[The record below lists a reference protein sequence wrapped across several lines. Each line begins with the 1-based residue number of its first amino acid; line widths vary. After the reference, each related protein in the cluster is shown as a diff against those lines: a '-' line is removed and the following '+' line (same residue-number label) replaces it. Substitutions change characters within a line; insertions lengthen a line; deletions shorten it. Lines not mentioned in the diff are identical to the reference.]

1 MPSITLSI
9 RPRLLASTAIV
20 AVLMWPA
27 LPALA
32 QETGDPATE
41 IPVLLDPA
49 QPAAPT
55 NTLDPV
61 TVTGTKTPRKS
72 SEVPATIEVIDQEQI
87 ERKQSQTVGD
97 LLNDLPGVE
106 MEGGNKG
113 STSQPNIRGMGS
125 TGWGTNRVVTSIDG
139 ARQNVG
145 SGHGGMMFI
154 DPDMVKQVEV
164 MKGPGSTLY
173 GSGAIGGVIAIET
186 KDAADFIADGD
197 TVGLR
202 GKVGFHSVNEEPALT
217 GTVATK
223 PIDQVDF
230 LGSIVWR
237 DSINYKG
244 GDDGSRIDD
253 TEVDILSGLMKLGID
268 PAEGHRIELSGL
280 LYEND
285 EDETFTNVDV
295 ANNPEYDGVHAIS
308 KSTATLGYTFDS
320 PDSDLIN
327 LKATAYRD
335 DTDTKDTGNDIDRVM
350 ETRLTTTGLDI
361 NNTFEFD
368 TGWASHATTFGTEFY
383 HDSGE
388 GRLNGDVRAQFPD
401 ASQDVVGVYLQHE
414 IKLFDQLSLTPG
426 VRWDYYKTKPESDDF
441 ASQSNN
447 RVSPKI
453 GLNWEPLEWLNL
465 YASYAEGYRAPS
477 VSELYIG
484 GTHFRVGALSNVF
497 VANPDL
503 KPETAKTWEGGV
515 KLNFGDVVLNDD
527 ALGFNFAYHTTKAK
541 DFIEGDVVMNFPFNL
556 TTTPVN
562 IPRAEIDG
570 IELGLDYDS
579 DFFFFSGGY
588 SRIRGWN
595 QTDDD
600 YLNSIPADKLVLT
613 IGARVPDLDLTF
625 GVTNEYIWDQNRAAD
640 AELRTDSVNLVGLF
654 ASWEPTEGLLNG
666 FRVDA
671 GIENLTDQEYTRFLA
686 TEEGA
691 GRDYRLAVSYG
702 LSF

>member
-1 MPSITLSI
+1 MPSITPSV
-9 RPRLLASTAIV
+9 RPRLLASTALF
-20 AVLMWPA
+20 AALMWPYV
-27 LPALA
+27 PATA
-32 QETGDPATE
+32 QEAGDTATE
-41 IPVLLDPA
+41 LPVVIDPA
-49 QPAAPT
+49 QPAS
-55 NTLDPV
+55 TLDPV
-61 TVTGTKTPRKS
+61 TVTGTKTPRNS
-72 SEVPATIEVIDQEQI
+72 SEVPATIDVIGQKEI
-87 ERKQSQTVGD
+87 ERKQPLTVGD

-113 STSQPNIRGMGS
+113 STSQPNIRGMGA

-145 SGHGGMMFI
+145 AGHGGMMFI
-154 DPDMVKQVEV
+154 DPDMVKQIEV

-186 KDAADFIADGD
+186 KDADDFIDEGD

-202 GKVGFHSVNEEPALT
+202 GKAGFHSVNQEPALS
-217 GTVATK
+217 GTVATR

-230 LGSIVWR
+230 IGSMVWR
-237 DSINYKG
+237 DGVDYKG
-244 GDDGSRIDD
+244 GNDGDRIDD
-253 TEVDILSGLMKLGID
+253 TETDILSGLMKLGIE
-268 PAEGHRIELSGL
+268 PADGHRFELSGL

-295 ANNPEYDGVHAIS
+295 ANNPEYDGVRAIS
-308 KSTATLGYTFDS
+308 KSTATLGYAFDS
-320 PDSDLIN
+320 PDTNLIN

-335 DTDTKDTGNDIDRVM
+335 DTDTKDTGNDVDRVM

-368 TGWASHATTFGTEFY
+368 TGWAKHATTFGTEYY

-401 ASQDVVGVYLQHE
+401 ATQDVIGVYLQHE
-414 IKLFDQLSLTPG
+414 IKLLDQLSLTPG
-426 VRWDYYKTKPESDDF
+426 VRWDYYQNNPESDAF
-441 ASQSNN
+441 SSQSHD

-453 GLNWEPLEWLNL
+453 GLNWQPFEWVNL

-477 VSELYIG
+477 VSELFIG

-497 VANPDL
+497 VPNPDL

-515 KLNFGDVVLNDD
+515 KLNFGDVVLDD
-527 ALGFNFAYHTTKAK
+527 DVVGFNFAYHTTKARN
-541 DFIEGDVVMNFPFNL
+541 FIEGDVVMQFFPVMVL

-562 IPRAEIDG
+562 VPRAEIDG
-570 IELGLDYDS
+570 IELGFDYDS
-579 DFFFFSGGY
+579 DYFFFSGGY

-613 IGARVPDLDLTF
+613 VGARVPEIDVTF
-625 GVTNEYIWDQNRAAD
+625 GVTNEYIWSQNRAAD
-640 AELRTDSVNLVGLF
+640 EELRTDGVNLVGLF
-654 ASWEPTEGLLNG
+654 ASWEPSEGMLEG
-666 FRVDA
+666 FRLDA
-671 GIENLTDQEYTRFLA
+671 GIENVGDQDYTRFLA
-686 TEEGA
+686 TEEGP
-691 GRDYRLAVSYG
+691 GRDYRMAVSYG